1 MNKKYFFMCGL
12 PRSGNTLLSSILNQN
27 PDLAVS
33 ANSIVPEIFYRI
45 DDIFNT
51 QVFQLFPDSKSLEN
65 VLSNIFDNY
74 YQDWNCKYIIDRGAW
89 GTPTNFN
96 YLKKYFNN
104 NFKIIVPV
112 RDILEIAESFKNI
125 NWHIDENLYK
135 KKVYLNDDEYIYEY
149 LFEETDI
156 IWKAMWCI
164 RNFCKDE
171 NRKYVYFIEYNDLVN
186 DTKNQIDKIYD
197 FLEIPKYQH
206 NYKNIQQFSANGIL
220 YHDYVKELH
229 LVKPTIQKSKTSIQ
243 NIPEKIKQK
252 YSGLEI
258 WRK

>member
-1 MNKKYFFMCGL
+1 
-12 PRSGNTLLSSILNQN
+12 
-27 PDLAVS
+27 
-33 ANSIVPEIFYRI
+33 
-45 DDIFNT
+45 
-51 QVFQLFPDSKSLEN
+51 
-65 VLSNIFDNY
+65 
-74 YQDWNCKYIIDRGAW
+74 
-89 GTPTNFN
+89 
-96 YLKKYFNN
+96 
-104 NFKIIVPV
+104 
-112 RDILEIAESFKNI
+112 
-125 NWHIDENLYK
+125 
-135 KKVYLNDDEYIYEY
+135 
-149 LFEETDI
+149 LFEEKDI

-220 YHDYVKELH
+220 YHDDVKELH